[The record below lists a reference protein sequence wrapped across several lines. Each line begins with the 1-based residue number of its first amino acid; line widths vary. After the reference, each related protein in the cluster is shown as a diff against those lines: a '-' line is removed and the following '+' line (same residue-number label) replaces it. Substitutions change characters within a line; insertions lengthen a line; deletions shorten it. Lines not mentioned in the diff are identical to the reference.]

1 MIPLAQEEDKQHW
14 SMVDRCWDG
23 RDRMPP
29 LIKRAAIRAGMAF
42 QSDARPSS
50 LHTLTGAVVDVTL
63 EA

>member
-1 MIPLAQEEDKQHW
+1 
-14 SMVDRCWDG
+14 
-23 RDRMPP
+23 MPP